1 MQGMGYYIV
10 HTFVNSVRK
19 LFRTWVALFLVICVL
34 FGAAV
39 GIGAAVLMDEAG
51 ITEAETEEEVS
62 LTPEERAELFSYLE
76 PAAGVILLLI
86 FIFGILSAEKN
97 GNGVFTMA
105 DVHWLFSAP
114 VRPQAVLLFRLVVQM
129 GGALTASV
137 YLLFHLPN
145 FMESLSLTPWM
156 AIGLLAWLLLALAL
170 SRLLSVLVYT
180 LTKTYD
186 RLARYVRPTLWGVVL
201 LLAAGIALVS
211 QREGMSL
218 WQAGRWLLGP
228 GLSRAVPGWGWLKGM
243 VGCVLAQEPW
253 MALLFAGLTL
263 LLGGGIFWLAW
274 RIPADF
280 YESAMECAAKVQ
292 EQTAAAQEG
301 RAVKRE
307 KERSDRLRRDGL
319 TRGAGASAFFWKGV
333 YNRHRLAHFHV
344 LTNTG
349 ITYLVIF
356 LLIELFGLLNGAG
369 GVSLAVPA
377 AVVLFCAFF
386 RNFGNP
392 IQRDLQ
398 SGYLLLAP
406 EPAWKKLLFAL
417 LPGCY
422 DTLMD
427 VLPGLLVGVAFTL
440 EGAGSIG
447 AVLVESGM
455 WLLLIVTMDLT
466 VSCADL
472 FWYILPSSLP
482 QSVVAMLNFLLRF
495 AVLLPGLGLLAGVG
509 FAAGLSLGLL
519 LAMLWNL
526 MAAALLFLPVAVL
539 FHEGTD

>member
-1 MQGMGYYIV
+1 MRGMGYYIT

-34 FGAAV
+34 FGAVV

-51 ITEAETEEEVS
+51 VTEAETEEEIS

-86 FIFGILSAEKN
+86 FILGILSAEKN

-129 GGALTASV
+129 GGVLTASV
-137 YLLFHLPN
+137 YLLFQLPN
-145 FMESLSLTPWM
+145 FMKSLSLTPWM
-156 AIGLLAWLLLALAL
+156 AIGLLTWLLLALAL

-211 QREGMSL
+211 RKGEMSL

-228 GLSRAVPGWGWLKGM
+228 GFSRIMPGWGWLKGM

-253 MALLFAGLTL
+253 MALLYAGLTL

-280 YESAMECAAKVQ
+280 YESVMECAAKAQ

-319 TRGAGASAFFWKGV
+319 TRGAGASAFFWKGI

-349 ITYLVIF
+349 ITYLVVF
-356 LLIELFGLLNGAG
+356 LLVELFGLLNGAG

-377 AVVLFCAFF
+377 TVVLFCAFF

-398 SGYLLLAP
+398 GGYLLLAP

-427 VLPGLLVGVAFTL
+427 VLPGLL
-440 EGAGSIG
+440 
-447 AVLVESGM
+447 
-455 WLLLIVTMDLT
+455 
-466 VSCADL
+466 
-472 FWYILPSSLP
+472 
-482 QSVVAMLNFLLRF
+482 
-495 AVLLPGLGLLAGVG
+495 
-509 FAAGLSLGLL
+509 

-526 MAAALLFLPVAVL
+526 IAAALLFLPVAVL